1 MNKHE
6 KDKWVAKRII
16 DEMFMIAGH
25 PDITYEDVID
35 RKDAWYSE
43 WGMTMDQNEQWKKA
57 GVKILQQEYRWPK
70 YRAEKEMD
78 MMSLL
83 YGLKFID
90 YETNTQI

>member
-16 DEMFMIAGH
+16 DEMFLIAGH
-25 PDITYEDVID
+25 PDVTYEDVID

-57 GVKILQQEYRWPK
+57 GVKILQQYYRWPK
-70 YRAEKEMD
+70 YIAEKEMD

-90 YETNTQI
+90 YETKL

>member
-35 RKDAWYSE
+35 RKDAWYAE

>member
-25 PDITYEDVID
+25 PDITYEDVIG
-35 RKDAWYSE
+35 RKDAWYAE

-90 YETNTQI
+90 YETKL